1 MRGTE
6 SPRTHLP
13 TVKLVTSFC
22 YLCILFTKGKMYNIQ
37 WDRKWSYGVSHF
49 PTLVCI
55 SELLQDLSDAS
66 IGSGAMLSSVALCS
80 SLSFFGN
87 ALQINALY
95 IMQHLICIYNKYFP
109 SFLPDLGLSPM
120 NSFTLWLESILSWAY
135 PWGFTSTAPSLSWIS
150 FFKYIYIFFSLVAHL
165 PSVILSWTKTNVLLK
180 SKWFLYH
187 ISWCSSSLW
196 HKDNHAILTH
206 LPCDNVLTSY
216 TYKSNNILI
225 WPFN

>member
-6 SPRTHLP
+6 SPRTHPP
-13 TVKLVTSFC
+13 TVKLATSFC
-22 YLCILFTKGKMYNIQ
+22 YLCILFTKGKIYNIQ
-37 WDRKWSYGVSHF
+37 WDRKWSCGVSHF

-66 IGSGAMLSSVALCS
+66 IGSEAMLSSVALCS

-120 NSFTLWLESILSWAY
+120 NSFTLWLESILPRLTPEVSPVQHHLCHEY
-135 PWGFTSTAPSLSWIS
+135 HSLNIFTYSFPWWP
-150 FFKYIYIFFSLVAHL
+150 IFPVWYCHGQKQMS
-165 PSVILSWTKTNVLLK
+165 
-180 SKWFLYH
+180 
-187 ISWCSSSLW
+187 C
-196 HKDNHAILTH
+196 
-206 LPCDNVLTSY
+206 
-216 TYKSNNILI
+216 
-225 WPFN
+225 